1 MVFWKTQRSVLHKG
15 YLRPSYHGFLSYS
28 KPRTGCVYLGPC
40 RLLPRQQEL
49 LQYCYPCLCL
59 FFVCINSPHV
69 NVKRRVKAASAAIRW
84 LTPGCTQVFAEVG
97 ECSEVKIFS
106 MCSALGSTLQQVS
119 WDCFAQKNLGSTE
132 KIPLLL

>member
-1 MVFWKTQRSVLHKG
+1 MVSWKTQRFVLHKG

-59 FFVCINSPHV
+59 FLVCINSPHV
-69 NVKRRVKAASAAIRW
+69 NVKRCVKAASAAIRW
-84 LTPGCTQVFAEVG
+84 LTPWFVHKCLPKLAK
-97 ECSEVKIFS
+97 CSEVKIFFNVQCIS
-106 MCSALGSTLQQVS
+106 EAPFSKSVGIASPKNTL
-119 WDCFAQKNLGSTE
+119 D
-132 KIPLLL
+132 P